1 MVAAMTGNAVNF
13 LYETLKLGLANLM
26 LHKLRSLL
34 TALGI
39 IFGVAAVI
47 TMVAIGEG
55 NKRKALADIRQLG
68 ANNIIVRSV
77 KPPDAPA
84 PSGSSSRTVLSYG
97 LTRSDEMKIQSL
109 RGHAPIRRIVPLKR
123 AGGNVTQGQ
132 HRVSGETFG
141 TVPELLDVTSLRV
154 ERGRY
159 LTDADIER
167 LDNVAVLGADVA
179 ERLFPLEDPID
190 GVIRI
195 DSHAFKVIGVLRRV
209 GLAGGAGTALVGR
222 NLNYDVHIPITTA
235 TARFGDTVFRRQS
248 GSFEA
253 TMVELSELY
262 IEVASEKHVLDVANQ
277 VKLIVV
283 QAHSK
288 AGDVTTIVPLELL
301 EQQSRTLAMFNYLMT
316 AIAAISLL
324 VGGIGIMNIMLA
336 SVTERTREIGIRRAL
351 GATRRHVI
359 AQFLTETTLLSSMGG
374 LIGVALGPLGAY
386 AIFQFMSHSS
396 GGATAIGQPAVT
408 LWSIILSFVVA
419 TGVGIVFGVYPAV
432 RAAQQDPITALRH
445 D

>member
-1 MVAAMTGNAVNF
+1 MNF
-13 LYETLKLGLANLM
+13 LWETLKLGLANLM

-39 IFGVAAVI
+39 IFGVSAVI

-77 KPPDAPA
+77 KPADTPAPA
-84 PSGSSSRTVLSYG
+84 GSSSRMSLSYG
-97 LTRSDEMKIQSL
+97 ITRSDETKLHHLSTY
-109 RGHAPIRRIVPLKR
+109 APIRRIVPLKR
-123 AGGNVTQGQ
+123 AGGNVTHGP
-132 HRVSGETFG
+132 HRVPAETFG
-141 TVPELLDVTSLRV
+141 TLPDLLEVTSLRV
-154 ERGRY
+154 ARGRY
-159 LTDADIER
+159 LTAADVER

-179 ERLFPLEDPID
+179 ERLFPLDDPIA
-190 GVIRI
+190 GMIRI
-195 DSHAFKVIGVLRRV
+195 GDQSFTVVGVLQRV

-222 NLNYDVHIPITTA
+222 DLNFDVHIPITTA
-235 TARFGDTVFRRQS
+235 TARFGDTIVRRQA
-248 GSFEA
+248 GSMEA
-253 TMVELSELY
+253 TVVELSELY
-262 IEVASEKHVLDVANQ
+262 IEVDGEQHVLDVADR
-277 VKLIVV
+277 VKLIVD
-283 QAHSK
+283 QAHGRT
-288 AGDVTTIVPLELL
+288 GDVTTIVPLELL

-359 AQFLTETTLLSSMGG
+359 AQFLTETTLLSSLGG
-374 LIGVALGPLGAY
+374 LIGVALGPLAAF
-386 AIFQFMSHSS
+386 AIFQFMSHSA
-396 GGATAIGQPAVT
+396 GGASAIGKPAVT
-408 LWSIILSFVVA
+408 LWSVVLSFVVA
-419 TGVGIVFGVYPAV
+419 TGVGIVFGLYPAV
-432 RAAQQDPITALRH
+432 RASQQDPIVALRH